1 MPCSWEEIDNSGWMS
16 GQRSTNKRNRIEGK
30 VEGQMKLSA
39 QVIKQESSVNR
50 EKHGFLNTYLPCR
63 CMNPGNDLLREIG
76 KRLQHF
82 SKSLVK
88 RQ

>member
-1 MPCSWEEIDNSGWMS
+1 
-16 GQRSTNKRNRIEGK
+16 
-30 VEGQMKLSA
+30 MKLSA